1 MSNDPYVNEG
11 EVFTIPSGTVDRS
24 ITSLTGSSQT
34 VMLPEPRRKRIIIKN
49 GANPVAININGG
61 TAVIG
66 AANCMTFQAYE
77 GFEFL
82 DPPKGQINIIGT
94 AVSYCNIYEGL

>member
-1 MSNDPYVNEG
+1 MSSDPYVVDG
-11 EVFTIPSGTVDRS
+11 SATIVVGTVDRS
-24 ITSLTGSSQT
+24 IINLTGASQS

>member
-1 MSNDPYVNEG
+1 MSSDPYVVDG
-11 EVFTIPSGTVDRS
+11 SATIVVGTVDRS
-24 ITSLTGSSQT
+24 IINLTGSSQT

-49 GANPVAININGG
+49 GAAPMAININGG
-61 TAVIG
+61 TAAIG
-66 AANCMTFQAYE
+66 AADCMTFQAYE

-94 AVSYCNIYEGL
+94 AANYCNLFEGL

>member
-1 MSNDPYVNEG
+1 MSNDPYVVAG
-11 EVFTIPSGTVDRS
+11 ESVTVVAGTVDRS
-24 ITSLTGSSQT
+24 ITNLTGASQS

-49 GANPVAININGG
+49 GAAPVAININGG
-61 TAVIG
+61 TAAIG
-66 AANCMTFQAYE
+66 TADCMTFQAYE

-94 AVSYCNIYEGL
+94 AANYCNIYEGL

>member
-1 MSNDPYVNEG
+1 MSSDPYVVDG
-11 EVFTIPSGTVDRS
+11 SATIVVGTVDRS
-24 ITSLTGSSQT
+24 IINLTGASQT

-49 GANPVAININGG
+49 GAAPMAININGG
-61 TAVIG
+61 TAAIG
-66 AANCMTFQAYE
+66 AADCMTFQAYE

-94 AVSYCNIYEGL
+94 AANYCNLFEGL